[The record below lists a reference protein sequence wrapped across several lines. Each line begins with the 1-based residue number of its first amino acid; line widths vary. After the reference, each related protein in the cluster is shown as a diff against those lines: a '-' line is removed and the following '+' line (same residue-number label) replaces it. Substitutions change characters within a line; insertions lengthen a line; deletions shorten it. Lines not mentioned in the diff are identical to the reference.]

1 SSLLEFLVNKKNF
14 LHSFVIPCKISFI
27 RKGSTSMPRKKKSGE
42 LPVVQVVFRITR
54 DLHDALLTAA
64 AGLGLDTSNLL
75 RMMVAEHVAAYIE
88 RGKRAAVALEQAR
101 AQVGGAPETT
111 ERAAEGARQARVP
124 GERQRRSIVIDPDP
138 GEQARAEVRQES
150 ES

>member
-1 SSLLEFLVNKKNF
+1 
-14 LHSFVIPCKISFI
+14 
-27 RKGSTSMPRKKKSGE
+27 MPRKKKSSE
-42 LPVVQVVFRITR
+42 LPVVQIVFRITR

-101 AQVGGAPETT
+101 AAVRGAPETT
-111 ERAAEGARQARVP
+111 EQAPEGARQAGAP
-124 GERQRRSIVIDPDP
+124 ERPNKRTILVDPDA
-138 GEQARAEVRQES
+138 GEQARAEVRQAPES
-150 ES
+150 

>member
-1 SSLLEFLVNKKNF
+1 
-14 LHSFVIPCKISFI
+14 
-27 RKGSTSMPRKKKSGE
+27 MPRKKNKSGE
-42 LPVVQVVFRITR
+42 LPVVQIVFRITR

-101 AQVGGAPETT
+101 AAEQQAPETV
-111 ERAAEGARQARVP
+111 ERAPEGARQARAP
-124 GERQRRSIVIDPDP
+124 GERLRRSLDLGPAP
-138 GEQARAEVRQES
+138 GEQAGAKARGAPER
-150 ES
+150 